1 MWNRK
6 LAEKMT
12 QPESCMFHPFAGITL
27 FRFNGFYL
35 SLLLKA
41 PRGRCCKYIRVRSKI
56 MQLLKNKYI
65 FHYFK
70 NQIEEECYSINKI
83 RRLIEIAGGC
93 LQESQPIT
101 E

>member
-41 PRGRCCKYIRVRSKI
+41 PRGRCCKYIRVRSKNNSFAKNNWNFTI
-56 MQLLKNKYI
+56 LKIKLSMI
-65 FHYFK
+65 I
-70 NQIEEECYSINKI
+70 NQ
-83 RRLIEIAGGC
+83 
-93 LQESQPIT
+93 
-101 E
+101 